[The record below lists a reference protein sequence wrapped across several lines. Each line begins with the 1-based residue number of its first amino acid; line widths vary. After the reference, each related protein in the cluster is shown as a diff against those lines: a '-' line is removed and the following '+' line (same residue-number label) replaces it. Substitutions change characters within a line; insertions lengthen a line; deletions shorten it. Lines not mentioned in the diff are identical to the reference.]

1 MIRDPGTY
9 VLDNKEEHM
18 IKSWILAISI
28 ISSLF
33 SFMEQCVFLT
43 VAVRHPPAENRA
55 TRFKVSH
62 GRNCLTLFHLSNS
75 KCDEFGLTKEEK
87 VYSAPN

>member
-1 MIRDPGTY
+1 M
-9 VLDNKEEHM
+9 VHFLKLVSFLEHC
-18 IKSWILAISI
+18 A
-28 ISSLF
+28 
-33 SFMEQCVFLT
+33 FLT